1 MFFFVEPHCHLYS
14 DMDPH
19 VVYDSSN
26 KDSGAVDQQDDEFI
40 TMDISAVQTIGDAT
54 LLVEVSSLSLTTF
67 TGEPLGGRWV

>member
-1 MFFFVEPHCHLYS
+1 
-14 DMDPH
+14 MDPH

-67 TGEPLGGRWV
+67 TGEPLGGEVGIGGPLYGSRCGG